1 MRIALLCAR
10 KDLLRMARDPVALGV
25 WLGMPVLVAVALL
38 ALFGREAP
46 RPHGVLFIA
55 DQDGT
60 SLSSLVARAYTQGE
74 LGQMIAARAVS
85 VEEGRRR
92 MQAGEG
98 SALLVI
104 PKGFAIAVF
113 GGGRATLEL
122 VTNPSQAILPGMLEE
137 ITEIL
142 ADGAWYVQQLVG
154 EDLRRMSEL
163 SGRPPD
169 TMIAGFSLRIAHL
182 IDRVGGYV
190 DPPVIDVVRDAPPS
204 EAAGT
209 VPVTSLMF
217 PSMVS
222 MAVLFLAYGYAGD
235 IWREK
240 LAGTL
245 RRTVVT
251 PVSMNQWLGGKLLAL
266 GALFGC
272 VGLAALAV
280 AKFALNAAAHHGALV
295 VCWVVVAGLGMHLL
309 MLLLQIAAG
318 DVRTAHVT
326 ANITVMTLAMLG
338 GSFFPFEMMPAW
350 LARIGRWTPN
360 GWALVK
366 LRGMLDGS
374 ADAAGIA
381 AAFGIAAAVSGLLF
395 WWVSR
400 RLRNRF
406 VL

>member
-1 MRIALLCAR
+1 MWTALICAR
-10 KDLLRMARDPVALGV
+10 KDLLRMARDPLGLGV
-25 WLGMPVLVAVALL
+25 WLGMPILIALALL

-46 RPHGVLFIA
+46 RPHGLLFIA
-55 DQDGT
+55 DQDET
-60 SLSSLVARAYTQGE
+60 FLSSLVARAYTQGE
-74 LGQMIAARAVS
+74 LGQMITTRAVS

-104 PKGFAIAVF
+104 PKGFSAAVL
-113 GGGRATLEL
+113 GSGTATLEL
-122 VTNPSQAILPGMLEE
+122 VTNPSQAILPGMLED

-142 ADGAWYVQQLVG
+142 ADGAWYLQQLVG
-154 EDLRRMSEL
+154 EDLQRMSEL

-169 TMIAGFSLRIAHL
+169 TMIVGFSLRIAHL

-204 EAAGT
+204 DSAGT
-209 VPVTSLMF
+209 VPLTSLMF

-251 PVSMNQWLGGKLLAL
+251 PVSMNQWLGGKLLVL

-280 AKFALNAAAHHGALV
+280 AKFALGLSVHNGPVL
-295 VCWVVVAGLGMHLL
+295 VCWVIVAGLGMHLL

-318 DVRTAHVT
+318 DIRTAHVT
-326 ANITVMTLAMLG
+326 ANITVMALAMLG

-350 LARIGRWTPN
+350 LARIGQWMPN
-360 GWALVK
+360 GWALLK

-381 AAFGIAAAVSGLLF
+381 SAFGIAAAVSGLLF
-395 WWVSR
+395 WWASR
-400 RLRNRF
+400 RLRRRF

>member
-1 MRIALLCAR
+1 
-10 KDLLRMARDPVALGV
+10 
-25 WLGMPVLVAVALL
+25 
-38 ALFGREAP
+38 
-46 RPHGVLFIA
+46 
-55 DQDGT
+55 
-60 SLSSLVARAYTQGE
+60 
-74 LGQMIAARAVS
+74 
-85 VEEGRRR
+85 
-92 MQAGEG
+92 
-98 SALLVI
+98 
-104 PKGFAIAVF
+104 
-113 GGGRATLEL
+113 
-122 VTNPSQAILPGMLEE
+122 
-137 ITEIL
+137 
-142 ADGAWYVQQLVG
+142 
-154 EDLRRMSEL
+154 
-163 SGRPPD
+163 
-169 TMIAGFSLRIAHL
+169 
-182 IDRVGGYV
+182 
-190 DPPVIDVVRDAPPS
+190 
-204 EAAGT
+204 
-209 VPVTSLMF
+209 
-217 PSMVS
+217 
-222 MAVLFLAYGYAGD
+222 
-235 IWREK
+235 
-240 LAGTL
+240 
-245 RRTVVT
+245 
-251 PVSMNQWLGGKLLAL
+251 MNQWLGGKLLAL

-318 DVRTAHVT
+318 DIRTAHVT

-374 ADAAGIA
+374 ADATGIA

>member
-1 MRIALLCAR
+1 MRTVLLTAR
-10 KDLLRMARDPVALGV
+10 KDLLRIARDPVGLGV

-46 RPHGVLFIA
+46 KPHGVLFIA

-60 SLSSLVARAYTQGE
+60 FLSTLVARAYTQGE
-74 LGQMIAARAVS
+74 LGQMITARLVPL
-85 VEEGRRR
+85 EEGRRR

-104 PKGFAIAVF
+104 PKGFSTAVL
-113 GGGRATLEL
+113 GSGTARLEL

-142 ADGAWYVQQLVG
+142 ADGAWYLQQLAG
-154 EDLRRMSEL
+154 EDLRRFSEL
-163 SGRPPD
+163 PGRPPD
-169 TMIAGFSLRIAHL
+169 RMIADFSLRVAHL
-182 IDRVGGYV
+182 IDRIGGYV
-190 DPPVIDVVRDAPPS
+190 DPPVIDVVRDAPTSDP
-204 EAAGT
+204 AGT

-222 MAVLFLAYGYAGD
+222 MAVLFLAYGYSGD

-245 RRTVVT
+245 GRTVVT
-251 PVSMNQWLGGKLLAL
+251 PVSMSQWLGGKLLAL

-280 AKFALNAAAHHGALV
+280 AKFALNAAARHGALV
-295 VCWVVVAGLGMHLL
+295 VCWMVVAGLGLHLL

-318 DVRTAHVT
+318 DIRTAHVT
-326 ANITVMTLAMLG
+326 ANITVMALAMLG

-350 LARIGRWTPN
+350 LARIGQWTPN
-360 GWALVK
+360 GWALLK

-381 AAFGIAAAVSGLLF
+381 GAFGAAAAVTGLLF
-395 WWVSR
+395 WWSSR

>member
-1 MRIALLCAR
+1 MRTALLCAR
-10 KDLLRMARDPVALGV
+10 KDLLRMARDPVGLGV
-25 WLGMPVLVAVALL
+25 WLGMPILVALALL
-38 ALFGREAP
+38 ALFGREDP
-46 RPHGVLFIA
+46 RPQGVLFIA
-55 DQDGT
+55 DDDRT
-60 SLSSLVARAYTQGE
+60 FLSSLAARAYTQGE
-74 LGQMIAARAVS
+74 LGQMITTRAVPL
-85 VEEGRRR
+85 EEGRRR

-104 PKGFAIAVF
+104 PKGFSAAVL
-113 GGGRATLEL
+113 GSGRATLEL

-142 ADGAWYVQQLVG
+142 ADGAWYLQQLAG
-154 EDLRRMSEL
+154 EDLRRFTEL

-169 TMIAGFSLRIAHL
+169 RMIADFSLRIAHL

-204 EAAGT
+204 EAAGP

-240 LAGTL
+240 LGGTL
-245 RRTVVT
+245 LRTAVT
-251 PVSMNQWLGGKLLAL
+251 PVSMSQWLGGKLLAL
-266 GALFGC
+266 GVLFGS
-272 VGLAALAV
+272 VGLAALVV
-280 AKFALNAAAHHGALV
+280 AKLALDLSVHNGALS

-318 DVRTAHVT
+318 DIRTAHVT

-350 LARIGRWTPN
+350 LARAGQWTPN
-360 GWALVK
+360 GWALLK

-381 AAFGIAAAVSGLLF
+381 SAFGIAAAVSGLLF
-395 WWVSR
+395 WWASR

>member
-1 MRIALLCAR
+1 MV
-10 KDLLRMARDPVALGV
+10 RDPVALGV

-46 RPHGVLFIA
+46 RPHGVLFVA

-60 SLSSLVARAYTQGE
+60 FLSSLVTRAYTQGE
-74 LGQMIAARAVS
+74 LGQMITTRAVS

-104 PKGFAIAVF
+104 PRGFSAAVL
-113 GGGRATLEL
+113 GSGAATLEL
-122 VTNPSQAILPGMLEE
+122 VTNPSQAILPSMLEE

-142 ADGAWYVQQLVG
+142 ADGAWLLQQLAG
-154 EDLRRMSEL
+154 EDLRRFSEL

-169 TMIAGFSLRIAHL
+169 RMIADFSLRIAHL

-190 DPPVIDVVRDAPPS
+190 NPPVIDVVRDEPPS
-204 EAAGT
+204 RSGGT
-209 VPVTSLMF
+209 VPLTSLMF

-235 IWREK
+235 LWREK

-245 RRTVVT
+245 RRTVAT
-251 PVSMNQWLGGKLLAL
+251 PVPISHWLGGKLLAL
-266 GALFGC
+266 GVLFGC
-272 VGLAALAV
+272 LGLAALAV
-280 AKFALNAAAHHGALV
+280 AKLALGLAVHNGAV
-295 VCWVVVAGLGMHLL
+295 FVCWVVVSGLGMHLL
-309 MLLLQIAAG
+309 MLLVQIAAA
-318 DVRTAHVT
+318 DIRTAHV
-326 ANITVMTLAMLG
+326 AASIMVMTLAMLG

-350 LARIGRWTPN
+350 LARIGWWTPN
-360 GWALVK
+360 GWVLLK
-366 LRGMLDGS
+366 LRGMLEGS
-374 ADAAGIA
+374 ADAGAIVG
-381 AAFGIAAAVSGLLF
+381 AFGTAAAVSGLLF
-395 WWVSR
+395 WWASR
-400 RLRNRF
+400 SVRNRF